1 MRACFSSFKKPHG
14 KILRNHSISLQD
26 RSDSEIEGGWRN
38 TPKTI
43 TIRGICHNA
52 GAHMDEVHTAMVFDR
67 VAVKPDELGGSER
80 PSPRNKAKWKAAEGD
95 WQLLTP
101 SPMITAIKKARV
113 LSERFR

>member
-1 MRACFSSFKKPHG
+1 MGACFGSFEKPHG
-14 KILRNHSISLQD
+14 KILRNHSISLRD

-67 VAVKPDELGGSER
+67 VSLKCSIRPAMRTGSISRNASLACAEPKSKP
-80 PSPRNKAKWKAAEGD
+80 AARA
-95 WQLLTP
+95 
-101 SPMITAIKKARV
+101 IATAAAA
-113 LSERFR
+113 FA